1 MKKLKLAMLFAL
13 AFSPCLLHGLEDIL
27 SQIKR
32 GEKYPVPAEAQQYGE
47 RQERYHPIDPRTGRA
62 MLDTRGNRVIR
73 TRTVREW
80 ITKDR
85 VIRTRTVRE
94 WITKDQVNQIRGLIS
109 AHEDRFR
116 ALHNAEKTI
125 SRDEYFRL
133 IDNATAA
140 IQLMAIGG
148 MFSIRA
154 TTANGI
160 LHFVNAAKLY
170 LAGIGMMKH
179 SVYKYAIKRLLE
191 ATKPRIDPAIFRVRG
206 GPILREEFI
215 ELYREFGIKY

>member
-1 MKKLKLAMLFAL
+1 MRKLKLAMLFAL

-80 ITKDR
+80 ITKD
-85 VIRTRTVRE
+85 
-94 WITKDQVNQIRGLIS
+94 QVNQIRGLIS

-116 ALHNAEKTI
+116 ALVIDRKTI

-140 IQLMAIGG
+140 VKMARTIGG
-148 MFSIRA
+148 P
-154 TTANGI
+154 TTGRI
-160 LHFVNAAKLY
+160 IEFVDQVKRY
-170 LAGIGMMKH
+170 LTRIGMLKH
-179 SVYKYAIKRLLE
+179 SVYKYAIKRLLIE
-191 ATKPRIDPAIFRVRG
+191 AKRRFTRRALRSDPDFKPA
-206 GPILREEFI
+206 LLK
-215 ELYREFGIKY
+215 LYREFGITR

>member
-47 RQERYHPIDPRTGRA
+47 RRVQYHPIDPRTGRA

-73 TRTVREW
+73 TRTVQEW
-80 ITKDR
+80 ITR
-85 VIRTRTVRE
+85 
-94 WITKDQVNQIRGLIS
+94 DQINQINGLIS
-109 AHEDRFR
+109 AHETRFR